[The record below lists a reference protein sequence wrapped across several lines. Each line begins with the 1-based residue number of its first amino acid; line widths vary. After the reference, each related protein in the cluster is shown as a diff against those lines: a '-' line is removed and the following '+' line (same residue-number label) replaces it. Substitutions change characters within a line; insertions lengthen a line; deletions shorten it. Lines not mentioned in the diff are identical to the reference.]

1 MELFR
6 LFGRIF
12 IDDNNATRQIQNVNN
27 QARQTSGTFGN
38 MERSASSLGSMMKS
52 AFSFAGGMAIFQGVT
67 EGIKAS
73 IGAGWEFNKSIE
85 DTMSNF
91 TTMLGSASEAQKM
104 LSDIKDFAAKTPFE
118 LTDLA
123 KGTQTLLAFGT
134 ESEKIMPT
142 LKMLGDVSLGNS
154 EKFSSLAVVYGQIQS
169 TGRLMGGDLLQ
180 LINNG
185 FNPLQVIS
193 QQTGESML
201 QLKDK
206 MEKGG
211 ISADMVTKAF
221 ESATAQGGQF
231 YNSMDNASKTFS
243 GQMSTLKDNI
253 ATTFGAVLE
262 PLFNNAS
269 GNIIPKLN
277 TAFTNLGNWIREN
290 MPIIQADIS
299 NAFSGSGKVIEWLSV
314 NVLPTLQ
321 SIFDIFI
328 KYIKDYVLPT
338 WTQIFSFLSDVV
350 IPKLVD
356 AFSTWFP
363 KVKEIIENLWV
374 IIKIILDEMKA
385 NFEFIFPYVKNIVS
399 VAFDGIKIAVDL
411 LLGVLSGLIKF
422 IAGVFSGDWSKAWQG
437 VKDIFKSIFDSI
449 TTIFSS
455 QIEWLTSKI
464 EWVLGKITSLKNA
477 ISSVSSY
484 LTGATSFISGKRAS
498 GGSVQANKTYL
509 VGERGPE
516 LFTSNQ
522 SGTIIPNNKL
532 SSGGN
537 TIINVN
543 VSGNSLMNPNDGDIL
558 GDMIVGR
565 LKLLGVT

>member
-12 IDDNNATRQIQNVNN
+12 VDDNNANRQIQNIDN
-27 QARQTSGTFGN
+27 QARRTSGTFEN
-38 MERSASSLGSMMKS
+38 MGRSASGLGSVMKS

-104 LSDIKDFAAKTPFE
+104 LADIKDFAAKTPFE

-154 EKFSSLAVVYGQIQS
+154 EKFSSLAVVFGQIQS

-221 ESATAQGGQF
+221 ESATAKGGQF

-299 NAFSGSGKVIEWLSV
+299 SAFSGSGKVIEWLSV

-321 SIFDIFI
+321 EIFKVFMD
-328 KYIKDYVLPT
+328 YIKNYVLPT
-338 WTQIFSFLSDVV
+338 WTQIFNFLSDVI
-350 IPKLVD
+350 IPKLAD

-363 KVKEIIENLWV
+363 KIKEIIENLWI
-374 IIKIILDEMKA
+374 IIKIILDQMKL
-385 NFEFIFPYVKNIVS
+385 NFETVFPYIKNVVII
-399 VAFDGIKIAVDL
+399 AFDGIKIAVNL
-411 LLGVLSGLIKF
+411 LLGVLGGLIKF
-422 IAGVFSGDWSKAWQG
+422 ITGVFSGDWSKAWQG
-437 VKDIFKSIFDSI
+437 VKDIFKSVFDAI

-464 EWVLGKITSLKNA
+464 EWVLSKISSLKNT

-484 LTGATSFISGKRAS
+484 LTGATSIISGKRAS

-532 SSGGN
+532 SGGGN

-543 VSGNSLMNPNDGDIL
+543 VSGNSLMNPSDGDIL